1 MKDIDPTKMSK
12 EELHAKILEL
22 RKELIKLNAQTATG
36 TTPKNP
42 MQIRTNKKYIAR
54 IMTAIHTMEKNK

>member
-1 MKDIDPTKMSK
+1 MKEIDTSKMSK
-12 EELHAKILEL
+12 DELLAKELEL

-42 MQIRTNKKYIAR
+42 MQIRKTKKHIAR
-54 IMTAIHTMEKNK
+54 LKTAMNMENSK

>member
-1 MKDIDPTKMSK
+1 MKDLDFTKMSK
-12 EELHAKILEL
+12 DEITAKVIEL

-42 MQIRTNKKYIAR
+42 MQIRTIKKNIAR
-54 IMTAIHTMEKNK
+54 LFTALKNKE

>member
-1 MKDIDPTKMSK
+1 MKDVDVTKMSK
-12 EELHAKILEL
+12 EELTAKVIEL

-54 IMTAIHTMEKNK
+54 LKTALKNKE